1 MKHLFLINPAAG
13 SYDRTKAVTRQ
24 ILECCRGLDYRVE
37 ISQGPGDCFR
47 LARQAAKSGEDY
59 RIYACGGDG
68 TLNEVAAGA
77 AGYANAAVTVLAGG
91 SGNDFV
97 RLFSQPEAFRDLRKL
112 LDPEE
117 VELDLIRCN
126 DDLCLN
132 ICSVGLD
139 ARIGTDVA
147 NYKRFPLLQGFRAY
161 CASAVVN
168 VIRGVAQHLR
178 LEINGETLDGDMTM
192 VCVCNGRFYGGG
204 FCPVPE
210 ADPTDGILE
219 VLAVKKVTRLQVPG
233 LIGKYKA
240 GRYKAD
246 VR

>member
-24 ILECCRGLDYRVE
+24 ILECCQGLDYRVE

-147 NYKRFPLLQGFRAY
+147 SYKRFPLLHSGPT
-161 CASAVVN
+161 V
-168 VIRGVAQHLR
+168 LR
-178 LEINGETLDGDMTM
+178 RWSTWSGGLPSTCGWKSM
-192 VCVCNGRFYGGG
+192 GR
-204 FCPVPE
+204 PW
-210 ADPTDGILE
+210 TGI
-219 VLAVKKVTRLQVPG
+219 
-233 LIGKYKA
+233 
-240 GRYKAD
+240 
-246 VR
+246 